1 MKNFARTLAGKTLL
15 FILCTVCAG
24 ILAAS
29 VTGAVC
35 FMYGDMEIYTM
46 SEEEFTNKIIDEG
59 QVRSIGY
66 DIMRDELMD
75 KDPDTSEGSYTIT
88 DSKGKLAAQKG
99 QFQET
104 DEGPF
109 TLTYGVLKGK
119 KGKIKGKVTDIFYH
133 YAEYEEYD
141 QAAEYYTLTVSFPEN
156 TMAAKKIGFLEKL
169 AHAAYMLRYAVYLIA
184 VLSLLG
190 LVISFI
196 SLMSV
201 SGRRPLTQDLVPGP
215 LYRVPYDLLLFLNI
229 SVAGI
234 LIIPLAESLSGY
246 MAAAYA
252 LCFCLVCFCLGLGL
266 CMSTAVRIKGH
277 TLFKNTLVL
286 RILKLAWGLIK
297 VLGRGLAG
305 LGRFF
310 MNLIRSLPLIWKA
323 LLAYGILTGLE
334 LMGIIIG
341 FSLWWNGEL
350 IPVLWFI
357 EKIVL
362 LPLVLY
368 MALMLRKL
376 ERGGAALAGGDLSYQ
391 TDTKGM
397 FWDFKKHGEDL
408 NSIASGMAIAVE
420 DRMKSERMKTE
431 LITNVSHD
439 IKTPLTSI
447 INYASLIGEAP
458 GDPAVPEYAQ
468 VLLRQSEKLKRLIDD
483 LVEAS
488 KASTGNLDVLLSPC
502 DASVFLTQAAGE
514 YEEKLQAADLTLVTK
529 QPEKEL
535 RIMADGR
542 RMWRI
547 FDNLMNNICKYAQ
560 PGTRVYLSLE
570 ESGGNALISFKN
582 TSREALDIS
591 EAELME
597 RFTRGDASRTTEGNG
612 LGLSIAGSMAELQG
626 GKLSLTVDG
635 DLFKAVLTFP
645 LI

>member
-15 FILCTVCAG
+15 FILCTLFAG

-46 SEEEFTNKIIDEG
+46 SEEEFTNSIIGEG

-75 KDPDTSEGSYTIT
+75 KDPDTSEGNYTIT
-88 DSKGKLAAQKG
+88 DSKGKLVAQKG
-99 QFQET
+99 EFQET

-156 TMAAKKIGFLEKL
+156 TMTAKKVSLMASA
-169 AHAAYMLRYAVYLIA
+169 AHMAYLLRYAVYLIA
-184 VLSLLG
+184 LLSLLG
-190 LVISFI
+190 MILSFI

-201 SGRRPLTQDLVPGP
+201 SGRRPRREDLVPGP
-215 LYRVPYDLLLFLNI
+215 LYKVPYDLLLLLNV
-229 SVAGI
+229 SAAGI
-234 LIIPLAESLSGY
+234 MIIPLADNLSGY
-246 MAAAYA
+246 PAVAYA
-252 LCFCLVCFCLGLGL
+252 LAYILAVFCMGLGL
-266 CMSTAVRIKGH
+266 SMSTAVRIKGH
-277 TLFKNTLVL
+277 TLLKNTLTW
-286 RILKLAWGLIK
+286 RILKLAWRL
-297 VLGRGLAG
+297 LGILWRGLVKLHRFNMTL
-305 LGRFF
+305 LG
-310 MNLIRSLPLIWKA
+310 SLPLIWKT
-323 LLAYGILTGLE
+323 LLGLGLLSILE
-334 LMGIIIG
+334 LFG
-341 FSLWWNGEL
+341 L
-350 IPVLWFI
+350 ICSFNSEAEMILVLWFL
-357 EKIVL
+357 EK
-362 LPLVLY
+362 LVLVPAVLY
-368 MALMLRKL
+368 LALILRRLQK
-376 ERGGAALAGGDLSYQ
+376 GGAALAAGDLSYQ
-391 TDTKGM
+391 TNTRGM

-514 YEEKLQAADLTLVTK
+514 YEEKLQAAHLTLVTK

-570 ESGGNALISFKN
+570 EKDGKALISFKN

-612 LGLSIAGSMAELQG
+612 LGLSIAGSTAELQG
-626 GKLSLTVDG
+626 GNLSLTVDG

>member
-46 SEEEFTNKIIDEG
+46 SEEEFANKIIDEG

-88 DSKGKLAAQKG
+88 DSKGKLVAQKG

-119 KGKIKGKVTDIFYH
+119 KGKVTDIFYH
-133 YAEYEEYD
+133 YAEYEEFD
-141 QAAEYYTLTVSFPEN
+141 QKAEYYTLTVSFPEN
-156 TMAAKKIGFLEKL
+156 TMPAKKIGFLEKL

-184 VLSLLG
+184 LLSLLG
-190 LVISFI
+190 MILSFI

-201 SGRRPLTQDLVPGP
+201 SGRRPRTEDLVPGP
-215 LYRVPYDLLLFLNI
+215 LYKVPYDLLLLLNV
-229 SVAGI
+229 SAAGI
-234 LIIPLAESLSGY
+234 MIIPLADNLSGY
-246 MAAAYA
+246 PAVAYA
-252 LCFCLVCFCLGLGL
+252 LAYILVVFCMGLGL

-277 TLFKNTLVL
+277 TLLKNTLTW
-286 RILKLAWGLIK
+286 RILKFTWHL
-297 VLGRGLAG
+297 LGILWRGLVKLHRFNMTL
-305 LGRFF
+305 LG
-310 MNLIRSLPLIWKA
+310 SLPLIWKT
-323 LLAYGILTGLE
+323 LLGLGLLSILE
-334 LMGIIIG
+334 LFGLVCSFNSEAEMI
-341 FSLWWNGEL
+341 L
-350 IPVLWFI
+350 VLWFL
-357 EKIVL
+357 EK
-362 LPLVLY
+362 LVLVPAVLY
-368 MALMLRKL
+368 LALILRRLQK
-376 ERGGAALAGGDLSYQ
+376 GGAALAAGDLSYQ
-391 TDTKGM
+391 TNTRGM

-458 GDPAVPEYAQ
+458 NGPAVPEYAQ

-514 YEEKLQAADLTLVTK
+514 YEEKLQAAHLTLVTK

-570 ESGGNALISFKN
+570 EKDGKALISFKN

-626 GKLSLTVDG
+626 GNLSLTVDG

>member
-46 SEEEFTNKIIDEG
+46 SEEEFSNKIIDEG

-88 DSKGKLAAQKG
+88 DSKGKLVAQKG

-119 KGKIKGKVTDIFYH
+119 KGKVTDIFYH
-133 YAEYEEYD
+133 YAEYEEFD
-141 QAAEYYTLTVSFPEN
+141 QKAEYYTLTVSFPEN
-156 TMAAKKIGFLEKL
+156 TMPAKKIGFLEKL

-184 VLSLLG
+184 LLSLLG
-190 LVISFI
+190 MILSFI

-201 SGRRPLTQDLVPGP
+201 SGRRPRTEDLVPGP
-215 LYRVPYDLLLFLNI
+215 LYKVPYDLLLFLII
-229 SVAGI
+229 SAAGI
-234 LIIPLAESLSGY
+234 LIIPLADNLSGY
-246 MAAAYA
+246 LAAAYA
-252 LCFCLVCFCLGLGL
+252 LAYILAVFCMGLGL

-277 TLFKNTLVL
+277 TLFKNTLIL
-286 RILKLAWGLIK
+286 RILKLAWRL
-297 VLGRGLAG
+297 LGILWRGLVKLHRFNMTL
-305 LGRFF
+305 LG
-310 MNLIRSLPLIWKA
+310 SLPLIWKT
-323 LLAYGILTGLE
+323 LLILGLLSILE
-334 LMGIIIG
+334 LFG
-341 FSLWWNGEL
+341 L
-350 IPVLWFI
+350 ICSFNSEAEMILVLWFL
-357 EKIVL
+357 EK
-362 LPLVLY
+362 LVLVPAVLY
-368 MALMLRKL
+368 LALILRRLQK
-376 ERGGAALAGGDLSYQ
+376 GGAALAAGDLSYQ
-391 TDTKGM
+391 TDTRGM

-458 GDPAVPEYAQ
+458 NGPAVPEYAQ

-514 YEEKLQAADLTLVTK
+514 YEEKLQAAHLTLVTK

-570 ESGGNALISFKN
+570 EKDGKALISFKN

-626 GKLSLTVDG
+626 GNLSLTVDG

>member
-75 KDPDTSEGSYTIT
+75 KDPDTSEGNYTIT
-88 DSKGKLAAQKG
+88 DSKGKLVAQKG
-99 QFQET
+99 EFQET

-133 YAEYEEYD
+133 YAEYEEFD
-141 QAAEYYTLTVSFPEN
+141 QTAEYYTLTVSFPEN

-201 SGRRPLTQDLVPGP
+201 SGRRPRREDLVPGP

-229 SVAGI
+229 SAVGI

-286 RILKLAWGLIK
+286 RILKLAWRLLGMFWKGL
-297 VLGRGLAG
+297 VRLHRFNMTLLG
-305 LGRFF
+305 
-310 MNLIRSLPLIWKA
+310 SLPLIWKT
-323 LLAYGILTGLE
+323 LLALVLLSFLE
-334 LMGIIIG
+334 LVGLMVSFNSEAEMI
-341 FSLWWNGEL
+341 L
-350 IPVLWFI
+350 VLWFL
-357 EKIVL
+357 EK
-362 LPLVLY
+362 LVLVPAVLY
-368 MALMLRKL
+368 LALILRRLQKS
-376 ERGGAALAGGDLSYQ
+376 GAALAGGDLSYQ
-391 TDTKGM
+391 TDTRGM
-397 FWDFKKHGEDL
+397 FGDFRKHGEDL

-514 YEEKLQAADLTLVTK
+514 YEEKLQAADLTLITK

-570 ESGGNALISFKN
+570 EKDGKALISFKN

-626 GKLSLTVDG
+626 GNLSLTVDG

>member
-29 VTGAVC
+29 VTGTVC

-46 SEEEFTNKIIDEG
+46 SEEEFANKIIDEG

-88 DSKGKLAAQKG
+88 DSKGKLVAQKG

-119 KGKIKGKVTDIFYH
+119 KGKVTDIFYH
-133 YAEYEEYD
+133 YAEYEEFD

-156 TMAAKKIGFLEKL
+156 TMPAKKIGFLEKL

-184 VLSLLG
+184 LLSLLG
-190 LVISFI
+190 MILSFI

-201 SGRRPLTQDLVPGP
+201 SGRRPRTEDLVPGP
-215 LYRVPYDLLLFLNI
+215 LYTVPYDLLLLLNV
-229 SVAGI
+229 SAAGI
-234 LIIPLAESLSGY
+234 LIIPLADNLSGY
-246 MAAAYA
+246 PAVAYA
-252 LCFCLVCFCLGLGL
+252 LAYILVVFCMGLGL

-277 TLFKNTLVL
+277 TLLKNTLTW
-286 RILKLAWGLIK
+286 RILKFTWHL
-297 VLGRGLAG
+297 LGILWRGLVKLHRFNMTL
-305 LGRFF
+305 LG
-310 MNLIRSLPLIWKA
+310 SLPLIWKT
-323 LLAYGILTGLE
+323 LLGLGLLSILE
-334 LMGIIIG
+334 LFG
-341 FSLWWNGEL
+341 L
-350 IPVLWFI
+350 ICSFNSEAEMILVLWFL
-357 EKIVL
+357 EK
-362 LPLVLY
+362 LVLVPAVLY
-368 MALMLRKL
+368 LALILRRLQK
-376 ERGGAALAGGDLSYQ
+376 GGAALAAGDLSYQ
-391 TDTKGM
+391 TNTRGM

-514 YEEKLQAADLTLVTK
+514 YEEKLQAAHLTLVTK

-535 RIMADGR
+535 RIMADGS

-560 PGTRVYLSLE
+560 PETRVYLSLE
-570 ESGGNALISFKN
+570 EKDGKALISFKN

-626 GKLSLTVDG
+626 GNLSLTVDG

>member
-24 ILAAS
+24 ILATS

-46 SEEEFTNKIIDEG
+46 SEEEFTNSIIGEG
-59 QVRSIGY
+59 QVRSLGY
-66 DIMRDELMD
+66 DILRDELMD

-88 DSKGKLAAQKG
+88 DSKGKLVAQKG

-104 DEGPF
+104 DAGPF

-119 KGKIKGKVTDIFYH
+119 KGKVTDIFYH
-133 YAEYEEYD
+133 YAEYEEFD
-141 QAAEYYTLTVSFPEN
+141 QKAEYYTLTVSFPEN
-156 TMAAKKIGFLEKL
+156 TMPAKKIGFLEKL

-184 VLSLLG
+184 LLSLLG
-190 LVISFI
+190 MILSFI

-201 SGRRPLTQDLVPGP
+201 SGRRPRTEDLVPGP
-215 LYRVPYDLLLFLNI
+215 LYKVPYDLLLLLNV
-229 SVAGI
+229 SAAGI
-234 LIIPLAESLSGY
+234 MIIPLADNLSGY
-246 MAAAYA
+246 PAVAYA
-252 LCFCLVCFCLGLGL
+252 LAYILVVFCMGLGL

-277 TLFKNTLVL
+277 TLLKNTLTW
-286 RILKLAWGLIK
+286 RILKFTWHL
-297 VLGRGLAG
+297 LGILWRGLVK
-305 LGRFF
+305 LHRFN
-310 MNLIRSLPLIWKA
+310 MTLLRSIPLIWKT
-323 LLAYGILTGLE
+323 LLILGLLSLLE
-334 LMGIIIG
+334 LFGLVCSFNSEAEMI
-341 FSLWWNGEL
+341 L
-350 IPVLWFI
+350 VLWFL
-357 EKIVL
+357 EK
-362 LPLVLY
+362 LVLVPAVLY
-368 MALMLRKL
+368 LALILRRLQK
-376 ERGGAALAGGDLSYQ
+376 GGAALAAGDLSYQ
-391 TDTKGM
+391 TNTRGM

-458 GDPAVPEYAQ
+458 NGPAVPEYAQ

-502 DASVFLTQAAGE
+502 DASVFLSQAAGE
-514 YEEKLQAADLTLVTK
+514 YEEKLQAAHLTLVTK

-570 ESGGNALISFKN
+570 EKDGKALISFKN

-626 GKLSLTVDG
+626 GNLSLTVDG

>member
-1 MKNFARTLAGKTLL
+1 
-15 FILCTVCAG
+15 
-24 ILAAS
+24 
-29 VTGAVC
+29 
-35 FMYGDMEIYTM
+35 
-46 SEEEFTNKIIDEG
+46 
-59 QVRSIGY
+59 
-66 DIMRDELMD
+66 MRDELMD

-133 YAEYEEYD
+133 YAEYEEFD
-141 QAAEYYTLTVSFPEN
+141 QTAEYYTLTVSFPEN

-286 RILKLAWGLIK
+286 RILKLAWRLLGMFWKGL
-297 VLGRGLAG
+297 VRLHRFNMTLLG
-305 LGRFF
+305 
-310 MNLIRSLPLIWKA
+310 SLPLIWKT
-323 LLAYGILTGLE
+323 LLALVLLSFLE
-334 LMGIIIG
+334 LVGLMVSFNSEAEMI
-341 FSLWWNGEL
+341 L
-350 IPVLWFI
+350 VLWFL
-357 EKIVL
+357 EK
-362 LPLVLY
+362 LVLFPAVLY
-368 MALMLRKL
+368 LALILRRLQKS
-376 ERGGAALAGGDLSYQ
+376 GAALAGGDLSYQ

-447 INYASLIGEAP
+447 INYASLIGETP
-458 GDPAVPEYAQ
+458 DGPDVPEYAQ
-468 VLLRQSEKLKRLIDD
+468 VLLRQSEKLRRLIDD

-488 KASTGNLDVLLSPC
+488 KASTGNLEVFLAPC

-514 YEEKLQAADLTLVTK
+514 YEEKLRAADLTLVTR

-570 ESGGNALISFKN
+570 EKEGNALISFKN
-582 TSREALDIS
+582 TSREALDLS
-591 EAELME
+591 EEELME
-597 RFTRGDASRTTEGNG
+597 RFTRGDASRTTDGNG

-626 GKLSLTVDG
+626 GSLHLSVDG

>member
-46 SEEEFTNKIIDEG
+46 SEEEFTDSIIGEG
-59 QVRSIGY
+59 QVRSLGY
-66 DIMRDELMD
+66 DILRDELMD

-88 DSKGKLAAQKG
+88 DSKGKLVAEKG

-119 KGKIKGKVTDIFYH
+119 KGKVTDIFYH
-133 YAEYEEYD
+133 YADYEYD
-141 QAAEYYTLTVSFPEN
+141 QTVEYYTLTVSFPEN
-156 TMAAKKIGFLEKL
+156 TMTAKKIGFLEKL

-184 VLSLLG
+184 LLSLLG
-190 LVISFI
+190 MILSFI

-201 SGRRPLTQDLVPGP
+201 SGRRPRTEDLVPGP
-215 LYRVPYDLLLFLNI
+215 LYKVPYDLLLFLNI
-229 SVAGI
+229 SIVGI
-234 LIIPLAESLSGY
+234 LIIPLADNLSGY
-246 MAAAYA
+246 PAVAYGLAFMVAA
-252 LCFCLVCFCLGLGL
+252 FCMGLGL

-277 TLFKNTLVL
+277 TLLKNTLTFRV
-286 RILKLAWGLIK
+286 LKLAWCL
-297 VLGRGLAG
+297 LGIIWRGLVKLHRFNMTL
-305 LGRFF
+305 LG
-310 MNLIRSLPLIWKA
+310 SLPLIWKT
-323 LLAYGILTGLE
+323 LLGLGLLSILE
-334 LMGIIIG
+334 LFG
-341 FSLWWNGEL
+341 L
-350 IPVLWFI
+350 ICSFNSEAEMILILWFL
-357 EKIVL
+357 EKLFLV
-362 LPLVLY
+362 PAVLY
-368 MALMLRKL
+368 LALILRRLQK
-376 ERGGAALAGGDLSYQ
+376 GGAALAAGDLSYQ

-408 NSIASGMAIAVE
+408 NSIAAGMAIAVE

-458 GDPAVPEYAQ
+458 EGPDVPEYAQ

-502 DASVFLTQAAGE
+502 DASVFLSQAAGE
-514 YEEKLQAADLTLVTK
+514 YEEKLQAAHLTLVTK

-570 ESGGNALISFKN
+570 EKNGKALISFKN

-597 RFTRGDASRTTEGNG
+597 RFTRGDASRNTEGNG
-612 LGLSIAGSMAELQG
+612 LGLSIAASMAELQG
-626 GKLSLTVDG
+626 GNLSLTVDG

>member
-46 SEEEFTNKIIDEG
+46 SEEEFANKIIDEG

-88 DSKGKLAAQKG
+88 DSKGKLVAQKG

-119 KGKIKGKVTDIFYH
+119 KGKVTDIFYH
-133 YAEYEEYD
+133 YAEYEEFD
-141 QAAEYYTLTVSFPEN
+141 QKAEYYTLTVSFPEN
-156 TMAAKKIGFLEKL
+156 TMSAKKIGFLEKL

-184 VLSLLG
+184 LLSLLG
-190 LVISFI
+190 MILSFI

-201 SGRRPLTQDLVPGP
+201 SGRRPRTEDLVPGP
-215 LYRVPYDLLLFLNI
+215 LYKVPYDLLLLLNV
-229 SVAGI
+229 SAAGI
-234 LIIPLAESLSGY
+234 MIIPLADNLSGY
-246 MAAAYA
+246 PAVAYA
-252 LCFCLVCFCLGLGL
+252 LAYILVVFCMGLGL

-277 TLFKNTLVL
+277 TLLKNTLTW
-286 RILKLAWGLIK
+286 RILKFTWHL
-297 VLGRGLAG
+297 LGILWRGLVKLHRFNMTL
-305 LGRFF
+305 LG
-310 MNLIRSLPLIWKA
+310 SLPLIWKT
-323 LLAYGILTGLE
+323 LLGLGLLSILE
-334 LMGIIIG
+334 LFGLVCSFNSEAEMI
-341 FSLWWNGEL
+341 L
-350 IPVLWFI
+350 VLWFL
-357 EKIVL
+357 EK
-362 LPLVLY
+362 LVLVPAVLY
-368 MALMLRKL
+368 LALILRRLQK
-376 ERGGAALAGGDLSYQ
+376 GGAALAAGDLSYQ
-391 TDTKGM
+391 TNTRGM

-458 GDPAVPEYAQ
+458 NGPAVPEYAQ

-514 YEEKLQAADLTLVTK
+514 YEEKLQAAHLTLVTK

-570 ESGGNALISFKN
+570 EKDGKALISFKN

-626 GKLSLTVDG
+626 GNLSLTVDG

>member
-133 YAEYEEYD
+133 YAEYEEFD
-141 QAAEYYTLTVSFPEN
+141 QTAEYYTLTVSFPEN

-286 RILKLAWGLIK
+286 RILKLAWRLLGMFWKGL
-297 VLGRGLAG
+297 VRLHRFNMTLLG
-305 LGRFF
+305 
-310 MNLIRSLPLIWKA
+310 SLPLIWKT
-323 LLAYGILTGLE
+323 LLALVLLSFLE
-334 LMGIIIG
+334 LVGLMVSFNSEAEMI
-341 FSLWWNGEL
+341 L
-350 IPVLWFI
+350 VLWFL
-357 EKIVL
+357 EK
-362 LPLVLY
+362 LVLFPAVLY
-368 MALMLRKL
+368 LALILRRLQKS
-376 ERGGAALAGGDLSYQ
+376 GAALAGGDLSYQ

-570 ESGGNALISFKN
+570 EKDGKALISFKN

>member
-15 FILCTVCAG
+15 FILCTLFAG

-46 SEEEFTNKIIDEG
+46 SEEEFTNSIIGEG

-75 KDPDTSEGSYTIT
+75 KDPDTSEGNYTIT
-88 DSKGKLAAQKG
+88 DSKGKLVAQKG
-99 QFQET
+99 EFQET

-119 KGKIKGKVTDIFYH
+119 KGKVTDIFYH

-156 TMAAKKIGFLEKL
+156 TMTAKKVSLMASA
-169 AHAAYMLRYAVYLIA
+169 AHMAYLLRYAVYLIA

-201 SGRRPLTQDLVPGP
+201 SGRRPRREDLVPGP

-229 SVAGI
+229 SAVGI

-286 RILKLAWGLIK
+286 RILKLAWCLLGMFWKGL
-297 VLGRGLAG
+297 VRLHRFNMTLLG
-305 LGRFF
+305 
-310 MNLIRSLPLIWKA
+310 SLPLIWKT
-323 LLAYGILTGLE
+323 LLALVLLSFLE
-334 LMGIIIG
+334 LVGLMVSFNSEAEMI
-341 FSLWWNGEL
+341 L
-350 IPVLWFI
+350 VLWFL
-357 EKIVL
+357 EK
-362 LPLVLY
+362 LVLVPAVLY
-368 MALMLRKL
+368 LALILRRLQKS
-376 ERGGAALAGGDLSYQ
+376 GAALAGGDLSYQ
-391 TDTKGM
+391 TDTRGM
-397 FWDFKKHGEDL
+397 FGDFRKHGEDL

-514 YEEKLQAADLTLVTK
+514 YEEKLQAADLTLITK

-570 ESGGNALISFKN
+570 EKDGKALISFKN

-626 GKLSLTVDG
+626 GNLSLTVDG